1 MRRFWNWLTPE
12 PHNDNPDAGSVRV
25 LRISGTIAEESWFDD
40 DITPSIFA
48 SELNAE
54 SGPVT
59 VWLNSP
65 GGDVVAAAQIYNM
78 LIDYPGTVTV
88 NIDGIA
94 ASAASV
100 IAMAATKVAMSP
112 VSMFMIHNPATMAVG
127 DKDELA
133 RAMSMLDSVKESI
146 LNAYQEKTGLSRAK
160 LSKLMDQETWMDA
173 RAAIDMGFA
182 DELLTNQRDPMFV
195 IEPGEE
201 PDGDEPDEVESP
213 DGSGEDEVDSPD
225 EPDED
230 EEDEDPKHQ
239 VFPPKKNERLG
250 VVFSRR
256 AAEQK
261 LVAHLTATSPPRPV
275 RPPRPSV
282 TPAVPVGRRV
292 LDLYA
297 ELANQP
303 H

>member
-12 PHNDNPDAGSVRV
+12 PHNTDSDADAVRV
-25 LRISGTIAEESWFDD
+25 LHISGTIAEESWFDD

-48 SELNAE
+48 AELNAG
-54 SGPVT
+54 SGPVKI
-59 VWLNSP
+59 WLNSP

-112 VSMFMIHNPATMAVG
+112 VSMLMIHNPATMAVG

-133 RAMSMLDSVKESI
+133 RAMNMLDSVKESI
-146 LNAYQEKTGLSRAK
+146 LNAYQEKTGMSRAK
-160 LSKLMDQETWMDA
+160 LSKLMDAETWMDA

-182 DELLTNQRDPMFV
+182 DELLTNQRDPMFAV
-195 IEPGEE
+195 SLEK
-201 PDGDEPDEVESP
+201 PDDPD
-213 DGSGEDEVDSPD
+213 DDEDEVDSPE
-225 EPDED
+225 EPEESDVD
-230 EEDEDPKHQ
+230 EEPKRLP
-239 VFPPKKNERLG
+239 FPPKNVG
-250 VVFSRR
+250 QGTVFSRR
-256 AAEQK
+256 ASEQK
-261 LVAHLTATSPPRPV
+261 LVAHLTATSPPNPV
-275 RPPRPSV
+275 RPPRP
-282 TPAVPVGRRV
+282 TIQPAVPVGRRV
-292 LDLYA
+292 CDLYA

>member
-12 PHNDNPDAGSVRV
+12 PSTDPDADAVRV

-40 DITPSIFA
+40 DVTPGIFA
-48 SELNAE
+48 SELNAG

-59 VWLNSP
+59 IWLNSP

-112 VSMFMIHNPATMAVG
+112 VSMLMIHNPATMAVG

-146 LNAYQEKTGLSRAK
+146 LNAYQEKTNLSRAK
-160 LSKLMDQETWMDA
+160 LSKLMDAETWMDA

-182 DELLTNQRDPMFV
+182 DELLTGERNPMFAV
-195 IEPGEE
+195 SPEKPN
-201 PDGDEPDEVESP
+201 DDLDDDEDK
-213 DGSGEDEVDSPD
+213 VDSPD
-225 EPDED
+225 EPDDD
-230 EEDEDPKHQ
+230 EKRLPFSPK
-239 VFPPKKNERLG
+239 NAGLG
-250 VVFSRR
+250 TVFSRR

-261 LVAHLTATSPPRPV
+261 LVAHLTATSPPKPM
-275 RPPRPSV
+275 RPPHLTT
-282 TPAVPVGRRV
+282 TPAAPLGRRV
-292 LDLYA
+292 CDLYA

>member
-12 PHNDNPDAGSVRV
+12 PHNTDPDADAVRV

-40 DITPSIFA
+40 DITPAIFA
-48 SELNAE
+48 SELNAG

-59 VWLNSP
+59 IWLNSP

-100 IAMAATKVAMSP
+100 IAMAASTVVMSP
-112 VSMFMIHNPATMAVG
+112 VSMLMIHNPATMAVG

-146 LNAYQEKTGLSRAK
+146 LNAYQEKTGMSRAK
-160 LSKLMDQETWMDA
+160 LSKLMDAETWMDA

-182 DELLTNQRDPMFV
+182 DELLTNQRDPMFA
-195 IEPGEE
+195 IEPDEE

-213 DGSGEDEVDSPD
+213 DGS
-225 EPDED
+225 DED
-230 EEDEDPKHQ
+230 DKSKRP
-239 VFPPKKNERLG
+239 PLTPKKNEGLG

-256 AAEQK
+256 TSEQK
-261 LVAHLTATSPPRPV
+261 LVAHLTATSPPKPV
-275 RPPRPSV
+275 RPLHLTT
-282 TPAVPVGRRV
+282 TPAAPVGRQV
-292 LDLYA
+292 CDLYA
-297 ELANQP
+297 ELVNQP

>member
-12 PHNDNPDAGSVRV
+12 PSTDPDADAVRV

-40 DITPSIFA
+40 DITPAIFA
-48 SELNAE
+48 AELNAG

-59 VWLNSP
+59 IWLNSP

-78 LIDYPGTVTV
+78 LIDYPGEVTV

-100 IAMAATKVAMSP
+100 IAMAASTVAMSP
-112 VSMFMIHNPATMAVG
+112 VSMLMIHNPATMAVG

-133 RAMSMLDSVKESI
+133 RAMSMLESVKDSI
-146 LNAYQEKTGLSRAK
+146 INAYQLKTGLSRAK
-160 LSKLMDQETWMDA
+160 LSKLMDAETWMDA

-182 DELLTNQRDPMFV
+182 DELLT
-195 IEPGEE
+195 GERNPAFNDK
-201 PDGDEPDEVESP
+201 PDESDDDDEDEVE
-213 DGSGEDEVDSPD
+213 SPD

-230 EEDEDPKHQ
+230 DEDEDPKRQ
-239 VFPPKKNERLG
+239 VFPPKNAGLG
-250 VVFSRR
+250 TVFSRR
-256 AAEQK
+256 ASEQK
-261 LVAHLTATSPPRPV
+261 LVAHLTATSPPKPV
-275 RPPRPSV
+275 RPPRP
-282 TPAVPVGRRV
+282 TIQPAVPVGRRV

>member
-1 MRRFWNWLTPE
+1 MRRFWNWLTLE
-12 PHNDNPDAGSVRV
+12 PSTDPDADAVRV

-40 DITPSIFA
+40 DVTPGIFA
-48 SELNAE
+48 SELNAG

-59 VWLNSP
+59 IWLNSP

-78 LIDYPGTVTV
+78 LIDYPGRVTV

-100 IAMAATKVAMSP
+100 IAMAASTVAMSP
-112 VSMFMIHNPATMAVG
+112 VSMLMIHNPATMAVG

-146 LNAYQEKTGLSRAK
+146 LNAYQEKTNLSRAK
-160 LSKLMDQETWMDA
+160 LSKLMDAETWVDA

-182 DELLTNQRDPMFV
+182 DELLT
-195 IEPGEE
+195 GERS
-201 PDGDEPDEVESP
+201 PAFNVKPDEELE
-213 DGSGEDEVDSPD
+213 DDEDEVDSPD
-225 EPDED
+225 EPDD
-230 EEDEDPKHQ
+230 EGEELKRPPFSPK
-239 VFPPKKNERLG
+239 NAGLG
-250 VVFSRR
+250 TVFSRR

-261 LVAHLTATSPPRPV
+261 LVAHLTATSPPPRLV
-275 RPPRPSV
+275 RPPRP
-282 TPAVPVGRRV
+282 TIQPAVPLGRRV

>member
-12 PHNDNPDAGSVRV
+12 PSTDPDADAVRV

-40 DITPSIFA
+40 DVTPGIFA
-48 SELNAE
+48 SELNAG

-59 VWLNSP
+59 IWLNSP

-112 VSMFMIHNPATMAVG
+112 VSMLMIHNPATMAVG

-133 RAMSMLDSVKESI
+133 RAMNMLDSVKESI
-146 LNAYQEKTGLSRAK
+146 LNAYQEKTNLSRAK
-160 LSKLMDQETWMDA
+160 LSKLMDAETWMDA

-182 DELLTNQRDPMFV
+182 DELLTGERNPMFAV
-195 IEPGEE
+195 SPEKPN
-201 PDGDEPDEVESP
+201 DDLDDDEDK
-213 DGSGEDEVDSPD
+213 VDSPD
-225 EPDED
+225 EPDDD
-230 EEDEDPKHQ
+230 EKRLP
-239 VFPPKKNERLG
+239 FPPKNAGLG
-250 VVFSRR
+250 TVFSRR

-261 LVAHLTATSPPRPV
+261 LVAHLTATSPPKPM
-275 RPPRPSV
+275 RPPHLTT
-282 TPAVPVGRRV
+282 TPAAPLGRRV
-292 LDLYA
+292 CDLYA

>member
-12 PHNDNPDAGSVRV
+12 PRNTDPDAGSVRV

-40 DITPSIFA
+40 DITPAIFA
-48 SELNAE
+48 NELNAG

-59 VWLNSP
+59 IWLNSP

-112 VSMFMIHNPATMAVG
+112 VSMLMIHNPATMAVG

-133 RAMSMLDSVKESI
+133 RALDMLESVKDSI
-146 LNAYQEKTGLSRAK
+146 INAYQLKTGLSRAK
-160 LSKLMDQETWMDA
+160 LSKLMDAETWMDA
-173 RAAIDMGFA
+173 TAAIELGFA
-182 DELLTNQRDPMFV
+182 DELLTGKRAPTP
-195 IEPGEE
+195 EK
-201 PDGDEPDEVESP
+201 
-213 DGSGEDEVDSPD
+213 EDEESE

-230 EEDEDPKHQ
+230 DSGGDDEQGPARKKPPL
-239 VFPPKKNERLG
+239 PPKNKGG
-250 VVFSRR
+250 VVFSRK
-256 AAEQK
+256 AAEQR
-261 LVAHLTATSPPRPV
+261 LVAQLAGQRKDSAPPGSLPSPDTRC
-275 RPPRPSV
+275 SLQ
-282 TPAVPVGRRV
+282 PAVSCGRRV
-292 LDLYA
+292 VDLYA
-297 ELANQP
+297 QLTDQP